1 MGLRKLNYLVKSAL
15 INRFKKKPLGVGMF
29 HFGRVGSTVL
39 SELLNQNP
47 NIKWDNE
54 LFQILK
60 MKPKPIFDTKY
71 EKDWLKIL
79 LNRYS
84 RTKEIVYGFETKA
97 IREVHLGIEFLNIDF
112 SLYLDVLTKYGFT
125 KFIILK
131 RKNILKQL
139 LSIER
144 AIQNKKFHYHKGE
157 KKIKTKLH
165 FNPKT
170 AVYGDY
176 KGDIINIFEKLEKQY
191 EVIENELKRRNLDY
205 LVINYEDHIEKNP
218 IDAYTKI
225 CDFINVAN
233 SDVEVKQF
241 KIGKSSLLD
250 EISNPEEITNHLE
263 DTPYAWMLTN

>member
-1 MGLRKLNYLVKSAL
+1 MGIKKVKYLIKSAL
-15 INRFKKKPLGVGMF
+15 INRFKKKPLGVAMF
-29 HFGRVGSTVL
+29 HFGRVGSTVV

-54 LFQILK
+54 LFQILYSNNGK
-60 MKPKPIFDTKY
+60 LIDTKF
-71 EKDWLKIL
+71 ENDWLKIL

-84 RTKEIVYGFETKA
+84 RTKQKVYGFETKA
-97 IREVHLGIEFLNIDF
+97 IQEARLGKDFLNIDF
-112 SLYLDVLTKYGFT
+112 SLYLDELTKDGMT

-157 KKIKTKLH
+157 VKIKTKLH
-165 FNPKT
+165 FDPKR
-170 AVYGDY
+170 AIYGDY
-176 KGDIINIFEKLEKQY
+176 KGDIISVFKKLENQY
-191 EVIENELKRRNLDY
+191 EVIENELKSRKLDY
-205 LVINYEDHIEKNP
+205 LVLNYEDHIEKNP

-225 CDFINVAN
+225 CDFINVAK
-233 SDVEVKQF
+233 SDVVVKQF

-250 EISNPEEITNHLE
+250 EISNPEALMNHLK
-263 DTPYAWMLTN
+263 DTPYKWMLTQ